1 MLGGLRA
8 SQYHHPMPNG
18 SLTLLLFLSAL
29 AGCAEEKKRPNLEL
43 ACQLAQCTCVSD
55 SSGTATTAV
64 LWTESGNA
72 YCPEG
77 FFLLRQSGSII

>member
-1 MLGGLRA
+1 M
-8 SQYHHPMPNG
+8 SKG
-18 SLTLLLFLSAL
+18 SLTLLFCLSAL
-29 AGCAEEKKRPNLEL
+29 AGCAEEKKKPNLEL

-55 SSGTATTAV
+55 SSATTTV